1 MISKETI
8 QNELV
13 KCRKLKSKIV
23 RQLKDRPDNTLFTK
37 LEHGKPRLYTY
48 SNGKPLYLSQNS
60 FPVFT
65 EIATGKILR
74 FLLAQLSVNISSLE
88 NLSSE
93 YTPLPEMFQLENISP
108 ALRDFRYSIKGTVAE
123 SSWNDQLLRYLQE
136 EFLPAQ
142 QWRITERDIYTWRS
156 IKYEG
161 NPYRPDQ
168 KIHRTPGGIY
178 VRSKSELLIAT
189 HLEYMD
195 IPYRYEAPLV
205 LEGNTVYPDFSI
217 LRPADH
223 KLIYWEHMG
232 MLGDFD
238 YAQKASMK
246 LMQYFQCNIRPY
258 DNLITTYDDNGTLD
272 MAHIEQITNTMLL
285 Y

>member
-1 MISKETI
+1 MISREAIQKELI
-8 QNELV
+8 
-13 KCRKLKSKIV
+13 KCRKIKTRLT
-23 RQLKDRPDNTLFTK
+23 RQLKELPDNTLFTK

-60 FPVFT
+60 FPVFA

-74 FLLAQLSVNISSLE
+74 FLLEQLSVNISSLE

-108 ALRDFRYSIKGTVAE
+108 ALRDLRYSIKGTVAE

-136 EFLPAQ
+136 EFLLAQ
-142 QWRITERDIYTWRS
+142 QGRITERDIYIWRS

-161 NPYRPDQ
+161 NPYRPEQ

>member
-48 SNGKPLYLSQNS
+48 SNGKLLYLSQNS

-88 NLSSE
+88 HLNSE

-108 ALRDFRYSIKGTVAE
+108 ALRDLRYSIKGTVAE

-161 NPYRPDQ
+161 NPYRPEQ
-168 KIHRTPGGIY
+168 KIRRTPGGIY

-205 LEGNTVYPDFSI
+205 LEGNTVYPDFTI
-217 LRPADH
+217 LRPADN

-232 MLGDFD
+232 MLDDFD

>member
-88 NLSSE
+88 HLNSE

-217 LRPADH
+217 LRPADN

-232 MLGDFD
+232 MLDDFD

>member
-48 SNGKPLYLSQNS
+48 SNGKLLYLSQNS

-88 NLSSE
+88 HLNSE

-108 ALRDFRYSIKGTVAE
+108 ALRDLRHSIKGTTTE
-123 SSWNDQLLRYLQE
+123 NSWNDQLLRYLQE

-142 QWRITERDIYTWRS
+142 QWHITERDIYTWRS

-195 IPYRYEAPLV
+195 IPYRYEAPLF
-205 LEGNTVYPDFSI
+205 LEGNIVYPDFTI
-217 LRPADH
+217 LRPADN

-232 MLGDFD
+232 MLDDFD

>member
-1 MISKETI
+1 MISREAI
-8 QNELV
+8 QNEMI
-13 KCRKLKSKIV
+13 KCRKIKSRLT
-23 RQLKDRPDNTLFTK
+23 RQLKDLPDNTLFTK

-48 SNGKPLYLSQNS
+48 SNGKLLYLSQNC
-60 FPVFT
+60 FTMFT
-65 EIATGKILR
+65 EIASSKILR
-74 FLLAQLSVNISSLE
+74 FLLEQLSVNITALE
-88 NLSSE
+88 RLSSE
-93 YTPLPEMFQLENISP
+93 YTPLPEMFQLGNISP
-108 ALRDFRYSIKGTVAE
+108 ALRDLRHCISGSAAE
-123 SSWNDQLLRYLQE
+123 NNWNDQLLRYLHE

-142 QWRITERDIYTWRS
+142 QGRVTERDVHIWRS
-156 IKYEG
+156 ITYKG

-168 KIHRTPGGIY
+168 KTHRTPGGIY

-205 LEGNTVYPDFSI
+205 LEGNTVYPDFTI
-217 LRPADH
+217 LRPADR
-223 KLIYWEHMG
+223 KIIYWEHMG
-232 MLGDFD
+232 MLGDSD

-258 DNLITTYDDNGTLD
+258 DKLITTYDNNGTLD
-272 MAHIEQITNTMLL
+272 MSSIEQITNAMLL

>member
-1 MISKETI
+1 MISREAIQKELI
-8 QNELV
+8 
-13 KCRKLKSKIV
+13 KCRKIKTRLT
-23 RQLKDRPDNTLFTK
+23 RQLKELPDNTLFTK

-60 FPVFT
+60 FPVFA

-74 FLLAQLSVNISSLE
+74 FLLEQLSVNISSLE

-108 ALRDFRYSIKGTVAE
+108 ALRDLRYSIKGAVAE

-142 QWRITERDIYTWRS
+142 QGRITERDIYIWRS

-161 NPYRPDQ
+161 NPYRPEQ
-168 KIHRTPGGIY
+168 KIHQTPGGIY

-195 IPYRYEAPLV
+195 IPYRYEAPLF
-205 LEGNTVYPDFSI
+205 LEGNIVYPDFTI
-217 LRPADH
+217 LRPADN

-232 MLGDFD
+232 MLDDFD

-258 DNLITTYDDNGTLD
+258 DNLITTYDDNGTID

>member
-88 NLSSE
+88 HLNSE

>member
-48 SNGKPLYLSQNS
+48 LNGKPLYLSQNS
-60 FPVFT
+60 FPVFA

-88 NLSSE
+88 HLNSE

-108 ALRDFRYSIKGTVAE
+108 ALRDLRYSIKGTVAE

-195 IPYRYEAPLV
+195 IPYRYEAHLV
-205 LEGNTVYPDFSI
+205 LEGNIVYPDFTI
-217 LRPADH
+217 LRPADN

-232 MLGDFD
+232 MLDDFD

>member
-1 MISKETI
+1 MISREAIQKELI
-8 QNELV
+8 
-13 KCRKLKSKIV
+13 KCRKIKTRLT
-23 RQLKDRPDNTLFTK
+23 RQLKELPDNTLFTK

-60 FPVFT
+60 FPVFA

-74 FLLAQLSVNISSLE
+74 FLLEQLSVNISSLE

-108 ALRDFRYSIKGTVAE
+108 ALRDLRYSIKGTVAE

-142 QWRITERDIYTWRS
+142 QERITERDIYIWRS

-161 NPYRPDQ
+161 NPYRPEQ

-272 MAHIEQITNTMLL
+272 MAHIEQITNTMLV

>member
-1 MISKETI
+1 M
-8 QNELV
+8 
-13 KCRKLKSKIV
+13 RKLKSKIV

-48 SNGKPLYLSQNS
+48 SNGKLLYLSQNS
-60 FPVFT
+60 FPFSQNSHGQDT
-65 EIATGKILR
+65 ALSFSTAFCQYIITWTSELRIHASAPKCFNWKIYR
-74 FLLAQLSVNISSLE
+74 R
-88 NLSSE
+88 
-93 YTPLPEMFQLENISP
+93 P
-108 ALRDFRYSIKGTVAE
+108 LRDLRHSIKGTTTE
-123 SSWNDQLLRYLQE
+123 NSWNDQLLRYLHE

-195 IPYRYEAPLV
+195 IPYRYEAPLF
-205 LEGNTVYPDFSI
+205 LEGNIVYPDFTI
-217 LRPADH
+217 LRSR
-223 KLIYWEHMG
+223 W
-232 MLGDFD
+232 
-238 YAQKASMK
+238 
-246 LMQYFQCNIRPY
+246 
-258 DNLITTYDDNGTLD
+258 
-272 MAHIEQITNTMLL
+272 
-285 Y
+285 

>member
-1 MISKETI
+1 MISREAIQKELI
-8 QNELV
+8 
-13 KCRKLKSKIV
+13 KCRKIKTRLT
-23 RQLKDRPDNTLFTK
+23 RQLKELPDNTLFTK

-48 SNGKPLYLSQNS
+48 LNGKPLYLSQNS
-60 FPVFT
+60 FPVFA

-74 FLLAQLSVNISSLE
+74 FLLEQLSVNISSLE

-108 ALRDFRYSIKGTVAE
+108 ALRDLRYSIKGTVAE

-142 QWRITERDIYTWRS
+142 QGRITERDIYIWRS

-161 NPYRPDQ
+161 NPYRPEQ

-217 LRPADH
+217 LRPADN

-246 LMQYFQCNIRPY
+246 LLQYFQCNIRPY
-258 DNLITTYDDNGTLD
+258 DNLITTYDNNGTLD

>member
-1 MISKETI
+1 MISREAIQKELI
-8 QNELV
+8 
-13 KCRKLKSKIV
+13 KCRKIKTRLT
-23 RQLKDRPDNTLFTK
+23 RQLKELPDNTLFTK
-37 LEHGKPRLYTY
+37 LKHGKPRLYTY

-60 FPVFT
+60 FPVFA

-74 FLLAQLSVNISSLE
+74 FLLEQLSVNISSLE

-108 ALRDFRYSIKGTVAE
+108 ALRDLRYSIKGTVAE

-142 QWRITERDIYTWRS
+142 QGRITERDIYIWRS

-161 NPYRPDQ
+161 NPYRPEQ
-168 KIHRTPGGIY
+168 KIHQTPGGIY

-246 LMQYFQCNIRPY
+246 LLQYFQCNIRPY

>member
-1 MISKETI
+1 MISREAIQKELI
-8 QNELV
+8 
-13 KCRKLKSKIV
+13 KGRKIKPRLT
-23 RQLKDRPDNTLFTK
+23 RQLKELPDNTLFTK

-74 FLLAQLSVNISSLE
+74 FLLEQLSVNISSLE

-108 ALRDFRYSIKGTVAE
+108 ALRDLHYSIKGTVAE

-142 QWRITERDIYTWRS
+142 QGRITERDIYIWRS

-161 NPYRPDQ
+161 NPYRPEQ
-168 KIHRTPGGIY
+168 KIHQTPGGIY

-232 MLGDFD
+232 MLDDFD

-246 LMQYFQCNIRPY
+246 LLQYFQCNIRPY

>member
-1 MISKETI
+1 MISREAIQKELI
-8 QNELV
+8 
-13 KCRKLKSKIV
+13 KCRKIKTRLT
-23 RQLKDRPDNTLFTK
+23 RQLKELHDNTLFTK

-60 FPVFT
+60 FPVFA

-74 FLLAQLSVNISSLE
+74 FLLEQLSVNISSLE

-108 ALRDFRYSIKGTVAE
+108 ALRDLRYSIKGTVAE

-142 QWRITERDIYTWRS
+142 QGRITERDIYIWRS

-161 NPYRPDQ
+161 NPYRPEQ

>member
-1 MISKETI
+1 MISREAIHKELI
-8 QNELV
+8 
-13 KCRKLKSKIV
+13 KCRNIKTRWT
-23 RQLKDRPDNTLFTK
+23 RQLKELPDNTLFTK

-60 FPVFT
+60 FPVFA

-74 FLLAQLSVNISSLE
+74 FLLEQLSVNISSLE

-93 YTPLPEMFQLENISP
+93 YTPLPEMFQLENILP
-108 ALRDFRYSIKGTVAE
+108 ALRDLRYSIKGTVAE

-142 QWRITERDIYTWRS
+142 QGRITERDIYIWRS

-161 NPYRPDQ
+161 NPYRPEQ

>member
-1 MISKETI
+1 
-8 QNELV
+8 
-13 KCRKLKSKIV
+13 
-23 RQLKDRPDNTLFTK
+23 
-37 LEHGKPRLYTY
+37 
-48 SNGKPLYLSQNS
+48 
-60 FPVFT
+60 
-65 EIATGKILR
+65 
-74 FLLAQLSVNISSLE
+74 
-88 NLSSE
+88 
-93 YTPLPEMFQLENISP
+93 MFQLENISP
-108 ALRDFRYSIKGTVAE
+108 ALRDLRYSIKGTVAE

-142 QWRITERDIYTWRS
+142 QGRITERDIYIWRS
-156 IKYEG
+156 IKYKG
-161 NPYRPDQ
+161 NPYRPEQ
-168 KIHRTPGGIY
+168 KIHQTPGGIY

-205 LEGNTVYPDFSI
+205 LEGNIVYPDFTI
-217 LRPADH
+217 LRPADN

-232 MLGDFD
+232 MLDDFD

>member
-1 MISKETI
+1 MISREAIQKELI
-8 QNELV
+8 
-13 KCRKLKSKIV
+13 KCRKIKTRLT
-23 RQLKDRPDNTLFTK
+23 RQLKELPDNTLFTK

-48 SNGKPLYLSQNS
+48 SNGKPPYLSQNS
-60 FPVFT
+60 FPVFA

-74 FLLAQLSVNISSLE
+74 FLLEQLSVNISSLE

-108 ALRDFRYSIKGTVAE
+108 ALRDLRYSIKGTVAE

-142 QWRITERDIYTWRS
+142 QGRITERDIYIWRS

-161 NPYRPDQ
+161 NPYRPEQ
-168 KIHRTPGGIY
+168 KIHQTPGGIY

-246 LMQYFQCNIRPY
+246 LLQYFQCNIRPY
-258 DNLITTYDDNGTLD
+258 DNLITTYDNNGTLD

>member
-1 MISKETI
+1 MISREAIQKELI
-8 QNELV
+8 
-13 KCRKLKSKIV
+13 KCRKIKTRLT
-23 RQLKDRPDNTLFTK
+23 RQLKELPDNTLFTK

-60 FPVFT
+60 FPVFA

-74 FLLAQLSVNISSLE
+74 FLLEQLSVNISSLE

-108 ALRDFRYSIKGTVAE
+108 ALRDLRYSIKGTVAE

-142 QWRITERDIYTWRS
+142 QGRITERDIYIWRS

-161 NPYRPDQ
+161 NPDRPEQ

>member
-1 MISKETI
+1 MISREAIQKELI
-8 QNELV
+8 
-13 KCRKLKSKIV
+13 KCRKIKTRLT
-23 RQLKDRPDNTLFTK
+23 RQLKELPDNTLFTK

-60 FPVFT
+60 FPVFA

-74 FLLAQLSVNISSLE
+74 FLLEQLSVNISSLE

-108 ALRDFRYSIKGTVAE
+108 ALRDLRYSIKGTVAE

-142 QWRITERDIYTWRS
+142 QGRITERDIYIWRS

-161 NPYRPDQ
+161 NPYRPEQ

-189 HLEYMD
+189 HLEYLD

-205 LEGNTVYPDFSI
+205 LEGTTVYPDFSI

>member
-1 MISKETI
+1 MISREAIQKELI
-8 QNELV
+8 
-13 KCRKLKSKIV
+13 KCRKIKTRLT
-23 RQLKDRPDNTLFTK
+23 RQLKELPDNTLFTK

-48 SNGKPLYLSQNS
+48 SNEKPLYLSQNS
-60 FPVFT
+60 FPVFA

-74 FLLAQLSVNISSLE
+74 FLLEQLSVNISSLE

-108 ALRDFRYSIKGTVAE
+108 ALRDLRYSIKGTVAE

-142 QWRITERDIYTWRS
+142 QGRITERDIYIWRS

-161 NPYRPDQ
+161 NPYRPEQ

-223 KLIYWEHMG
+223 KLIYWGHMG
-232 MLGDFD
+232 TLGDFD

-246 LMQYFQCNIRPY
+246 LLQYFQCNIRPY
-258 DNLITTYDDNGTLD
+258 DNLITTYDNNGTLD

>member
-1 MISKETI
+1 MISREAIQKELI
-8 QNELV
+8 
-13 KCRKLKSKIV
+13 KCRKIKTRLT
-23 RQLKDRPDNTLFTK
+23 RQLKELPDNTLFTK

-60 FPVFT
+60 FPVFA

-74 FLLAQLSVNISSLE
+74 FLLEQLSVNISSLE

-108 ALRDFRYSIKGTVAE
+108 ALRDLRYSIKGTVAE

-161 NPYRPDQ
+161 NPYRPEQ

>member
-1 MISKETI
+1 MISREAIQKELI
-8 QNELV
+8 
-13 KCRKLKSKIV
+13 KCRKIKTRLT
-23 RQLKDRPDNTLFTK
+23 RQLKELPDNTLFTK

-60 FPVFT
+60 FPVFA

-74 FLLAQLSVNISSLE
+74 FLLEQLSVNISSLE

-108 ALRDFRYSIKGTVAE
+108 ALRDLRYSIKGTVAE

-142 QWRITERDIYTWRS
+142 QGRITERDIYIWRS

-161 NPYRPDQ
+161 NPYRPEQ

-223 KLIYWEHMG
+223 KLIDWEHMG